1 MRLHA
6 TTAALALAA
15 TIGASPAASAADFW
29 LQGRY
34 SAWIVKRSCDAYGGQ
49 YHMQGGLR
57 YRCELADGKAV
68 DCSENHECRAHDP
81 SSSSLPPSP
90 RTLLG
95 FLAAAA
101 PASPHPGSEP
111 RIERKP

>member
-6 TTAALALAA
+6 MTAALALAA
-15 TIGASPAASAADFW
+15 AVGASPVASAADFW

-34 SAWIVKRSCDAYGGQ
+34 SAWIVKQSCDAYGGQ

-57 YRCELADGKAV
+57 YRCNLADGKAV

-81 SSSSLPPSP
+81 NSSALPPSP
-90 RTLLG
+90 RTLQG
-95 FLAAAA
+95 FLAAASA
-101 PASPHPGSEP
+101 PPQPGSEP